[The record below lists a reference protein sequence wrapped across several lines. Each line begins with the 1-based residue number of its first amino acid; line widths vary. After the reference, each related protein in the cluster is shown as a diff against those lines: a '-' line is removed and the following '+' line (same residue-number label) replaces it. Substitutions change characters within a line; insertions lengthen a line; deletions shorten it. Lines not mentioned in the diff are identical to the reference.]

1 VRAMSVSL
9 DKVRLER
16 LIKELKSKKGRGT
29 ELISLYIPAG
39 RPIGDVTSALRE
51 ELSTAAN
58 IKDRTTRHHVL
69 DALTVT
75 LQRLKMFTSTPKNG
89 LVIFAGYIPR
99 GPPGSEKMEVYVI
112 EPPEPI
118 NTYLYRCDSR
128 FHTEILEEM
137 LEEKGSYGI
146 IVIDRSSATF
156 ALLTG
161 RRLKILDEITSGVPG
176 KHSAGGQSAR
186 RFERVIEIMAHEFYK
201 RAGEYAKK
209 LFSEVKDLKGIIL
222 AGPGPTKNDFYNG
235 DYLPYDLK
243 KMVIGILDVGYTGE
257 EGVYEV
263 IDKTQDLLEG
273 IRYIHERRIVQ
284 RFLEYLAKRSDL
296 VAYGYREVY
305 QLLKQGVVDTLI
317 VSEEVPLSYV
327 KAYCGNC
334 GWSMEDLARD
344 EDLEQFEEAC
354 SKCPVCGQPTTI
366 DRGDVIEH
374 LMEVAKSFNTKV
386 EVISTATEEGKGF
399 LDSFRGMAALLRY
412 VPQQ

>member
-1 VRAMSVSL
+1 MTISI
-9 DKVRLER
+9 DKVKLER
-16 LIKELKSKKGRGT
+16 LVKELKSKMGRGT

-39 RPIGDVTSALRE
+39 RPLGEVTSALRE

-75 LQRLKMFTSTPKNG
+75 LQRLKLFTSTPKNG

-201 RAGEYAKK
+201 RAGEYAQK

-222 AGPGPTKNDFYNG
+222 GGPGPTKNDFYDG

-243 KMVIGILDVGYTGE
+243 RMVIGIVDVGYTGE

-263 IDKTQDLLEG
+263 IERAQSLLEG
-273 IRYIHERRIVQ
+273 MRYVHEKQVIQ
-284 RFLEYLAKRSDL
+284 KFLEYLAKKSDL
-296 VAYGYREVY
+296 IAYGYREVY
-305 QLLKQGVVDTLI
+305 YLLKQGVVDTLI
-317 VSEEVPLSYV
+317 VSEDVPLSYV
-327 KAYCGNC
+327 KVSCSTC
-334 GWSMEDLARD
+334 GWTNEDLVRED
-344 EDLEQFEEAC
+344 EVEEFKGAH
-354 SKCPVCGQPTTI
+354 SKCPVCGQVTNI
-366 DRGDVIEH
+366 EQGDVIEY
-374 LMEVAKSFNTKV
+374 LVELSKTFNTKI
-386 EVISTATEEGKGF
+386 EIISSGTEEGKGF
-399 LDSFRGMAALLRY
+399 LESFKGMAAILRY
-412 VPQQ
+412 APR

>member
-1 VRAMSVSL
+1 MTISI
-9 DKVRLER
+9 DKVKLER
-16 LIKELKSKKGRGT
+16 LVKELKSKMGRGT

-39 RPIGDVTSALRE
+39 RPLGEVTSALRE

-75 LQRLKMFTSTPKNG
+75 LQRLKLFTSTPKNG

-201 RAGEYAKK
+201 RAGEYAQK

-222 AGPGPTKNDFYNG
+222 GGPGPTKNDFYDG

-243 KMVIGILDVGYTGE
+243 RMVIGIVDVGYTGE

-263 IDKTQDLLEG
+263 IERAQSLLEG
-273 IRYIHERRIVQ
+273 MRYVHEKQVIQ
-284 RFLEYLAKRSDL
+284 KFLEYLAKKSDL
-296 VAYGYREVY
+296 IAYGYREVY
-305 QLLKQGVVDTLI
+305 YLLKQGVVDTLI
-317 VSEEVPLSYV
+317 VSEDVPLSYV
-327 KAYCGNC
+327 KVFCSTC
-334 GWSMEDLARD
+334 GWTNEDLVRED
-344 EDLEQFEEAC
+344 EVEEFKGAH
-354 SKCPVCGQPTTI
+354 SKCPVCGQVTNI
-366 DRGDVIEH
+366 EQGDVIEY
-374 LMEVAKSFNTKV
+374 LVELSKTFNTKI
-386 EVISTATEEGKGF
+386 EIISSGTEEGKGF
-399 LDSFRGMAALLRY
+399 LESFKGMAAILRY
-412 VPQQ
+412 APR

>member
-1 VRAMSVSL
+1 MTISI

-16 LIKELKSKKGRGT
+16 LVKELKSKTGRGT

-39 RPIGDVTSALRE
+39 RPLGEVTSALRE

-75 LQRLKMFTSTPKNG
+75 LQRLKLFTSTPKNG
-89 LVIFAGYIPR
+89 LVVFAGYIPR

-137 LEEKGSYGI
+137 LEEKGSYGV

-161 RRLKILDEITSGVPG
+161 KRLKILDEITSGVPG

-201 RAGEYAKK
+201 RAGEYAQK
-209 LFSEVKDLKGIIL
+209 LFSEVKDLKGIIIG
-222 AGPGPTKNDFYNG
+222 GPGPTKNDFYDG

-243 KMVIGILDVGYTGE
+243 KMVIGIVDVGYTGE
-257 EGVYEV
+257 EGVYET
-263 IDKTQDLLEG
+263 IERAQNLLEG
-273 IRYIHERRIVQ
+273 VKYVHEKQVIQ
-284 RFLEYLAKRSDL
+284 RFLEYLAKKSDL
-296 VAYGYREVY
+296 IAYGYKEVY
-305 QLLKQGVVDTLI
+305 HFLKQGVVDTLI
-317 VSEEVPLSYV
+317 LSEDVPLSYV
-327 KAYCGNC
+327 KVSCSTC
-334 GWSMEDLARD
+334 GWTNEDLVKED
-344 EDLEQFEEAC
+344 EVEGFKEAY
-354 SKCPVCGQPTTI
+354 SKCPVCGQVTNLEQ
-366 DRGDVIEH
+366 GDVIEH
-374 LMEVAKSFNTKV
+374 LVELSKTFSTKV
-386 EVISTATEEGKGF
+386 EIISSETEEGRGF
-399 LDSFRGMAALLRY
+399 LESFKGMAAILRY
-412 VPQQ
+412 APR

>member
-1 VRAMSVSL
+1 MVSISI

-16 LIKELKSKKGRGT
+16 LVKELRSKKGRGT

-39 RPIGDVTSALRE
+39 RPLGEVTSALRE

-89 LVIFAGYIPR
+89 LVIFAGYIPK
-99 GPPGSEKMEVYVI
+99 GAPGSEKMEVYVL

-161 RRLKILDEITSGVPG
+161 KRLKILDEITSGVPG

-201 RAGEYAKK
+201 RAGEYAHK

-222 AGPGPTKNDFYNG
+222 GGPGPTKNDFYDG
-235 DYLPYDLK
+235 DYLPYDIK
-243 KMVIGILDVGYTGE
+243 RMIIGIVDVGYTGE

-263 IDKTQDLLEG
+263 IERAQSLLEG
-273 IRYIHERRIVQ
+273 VRYVHEKQVIQ
-284 RFLEYLAKRSDL
+284 RFLEYLAKKSDL

-305 QLLKQGVVDTLI
+305 KLLRQGVVDTLI
-317 VSEEVPLSYV
+317 ISEEAPLTYL

-334 GWSMEDLARD
+334 GWAREELARE
-344 EDLEQFEEAC
+344 EDVETFKLENA
-354 SKCPVCGQPTTI
+354 KCPICGQQTNI
-366 DRGDVIEH
+366 EQGDAIEH
-374 LMEVAKSFNTKV
+374 LVEVSKTFNTKC
-386 EVISTATEEGKGF
+386 EIISTGTEEGKGF
-399 LDSFRGMAALLRY
+399 LESFKGIAAILRY
-412 VPQQ
+412 VPQ

>member
-1 VRAMSVSL
+1 MTISI

-16 LIKELKSKKGRGT
+16 LVKELKSKRGRGT

-39 RPIGDVTSALRE
+39 RPLGEVTSALRE

-75 LQRLKMFTSTPKNG
+75 LQRLKLFTSTPKNG
-89 LVIFAGYIPR
+89 LVVFAGYIPR

-137 LEEKGSYGI
+137 LEEKGSYGV

-161 RRLKILDEITSGVPG
+161 KRLKILDEITSGVPG

-201 RAGEYAKK
+201 RAGEYAQK
-209 LFSEVKDLKGIIL
+209 LFSEVKDLKGIIIG
-222 AGPGPTKNDFYNG
+222 GPGPTKNDFYDG

-243 KMVIGILDVGYTGE
+243 KMVIGIVDVGYTGE
-257 EGVYEV
+257 EGVYET
-263 IDKTQDLLEG
+263 IERAQNLLEG
-273 IRYIHERRIVQ
+273 VKYVHEKQVIQ
-284 RFLEYLAKRSDL
+284 RFLEYLAKKSDL
-296 VAYGYREVY
+296 IAYGYKEVY
-305 QLLKQGVVDTLI
+305 HFLKQGVVDTLI
-317 VSEEVPLSYV
+317 LSEDVPLSYV
-327 KAYCGNC
+327 KVSCSTC
-334 GWSMEDLARD
+334 GWTNEDLVKED
-344 EDLEQFEEAC
+344 EVEGFKEAY
-354 SKCPVCGQPTTI
+354 SKCPVCGQVTNLEQ
-366 DRGDVIEH
+366 GDVIEH
-374 LMEVAKSFNTKV
+374 LVELSKTFSTKV
-386 EVISTATEEGKGF
+386 EIISSETEEGRGF
-399 LDSFRGMAALLRY
+399 LESFKGMAAILRY
-412 VPQQ
+412 APR